1 MDQAIVTRL
10 AQLDEQFRAQRQ
22 AMTEAELIHRLRQG
36 RTLTG
41 EPFQQSPRLI
51 DLRPYGP
58 GLHIP
63 AHTRDFVELVY
74 MCRGTSTHQILNKT
88 IYLQEGQLLLLGQN
102 TQQEMLPLDRDALA
116 VSFLIKPVFL
126 SEILRFLGS
135 EETPLR
141 EFLLR
146 CLGQETPYGYLH
158 FRAEE
163 IKPVQNLVENLL
175 RHILDSRDSRRRIP
189 AHTMGLLFLHL
200 LDETDKLTIG
210 MKEQQSVLRVLQYIE
225 INYVQCSLTHAAQML
240 HSDVAWLSR
249 EIKRRTGRTFTE
261 LVQERRLNQAAW
273 LLRNTGQKVADIAVS
288 VGYENI
294 SYFHRIFAARFG
306 TSPKKYRDGV

>member
-1 MDQAIVTRL
+1 MP
-10 AQLDEQFRAQRQ
+10 
-22 AMTEAELIHRLRQG
+22 AE
-36 RTLTG
+36 TG
-41 EPFQQSPRLI
+41 EDPDRGALRAVPRLI
-51 DLRPYGP
+51 DLCPWGP

-88 IYLQEGQLLLLGQN
+88 IHLQEGQLLLLGQN

-175 RHILDSRDSRRRIP
+175 RHILDSRNSHRGIP

-261 LVQERRLNQAAW
+261 RVQERRLNQAAW

-306 TSPKKYRDGV
+306 TSPKKYRDGA